1 MRKGVRFD
9 VDGERQ
15 PYYSLPD
22 DVSRISEIEVGD
34 FGFDGVRFL
43 TNFDNLLWDR
53 ERVKTLFGFEVK
65 LETYIPAKKRKYGY
79 FNLPILSGDRLVGRL
94 VPRMD
99 RKNRTLIIE
108 SVWHEPWFQIDEDFE
123 ASFSETLD
131 SFAEFN
137 GADTVEIVEEEPRV
151 G

>member
-1 MRKGVRFD
+1 
-9 VDGERQ
+9 
-15 PYYSLPD
+15 
-22 DVSRISEIEVGD
+22 
-34 FGFDGVRFL
+34 
-43 TNFDNLLWDR
+43 
-53 ERVKTLFGFEVK
+53 
-65 LETYIPAKKRKYGY
+65 
-79 FNLPILSGDRLVGRL
+79 LSGDRLVGRI

-108 SVWHEPWFQIDEDFE
+108 SVWHEPWFQIDKVFED
-123 ASFSETLD
+123 SFSETLS